1 MKKAVLT
8 IIEALFRLHNKFLF
22 SSWLIRY
29 KELKHWVFVDIDN
42 TLADTW
48 PSFLQKDSKSDF
60 ERVASLMV
68 HEGMKAYITVRF
80 SDSTKYQVV
89 YITAR
94 HFLMIGTTRKWLG
107 KHGFLFG
114 ESKIIV
120 VTHPTYK
127 IEYLKKA
134 LKAKR
139 AVSYIDD
146 LSYHHEKGEVKFY
159 DSIINQVKE
168 MGIEYIGYHDICK
181 TNDDYKIN

>member
-1 MKKAVLT
+1 MKKAVIKL
-8 IIEALFRLHNKFLF
+8 IEALIRLHNNFQF
-22 SSWLIRY
+22 AAWLIRD
-29 KELKHWVFVDIDN
+29 KELKHWVFIDIDN

-48 PSFLQKDSKSDF
+48 PSFLQTDSKSTF
-60 ERVASLMV
+60 ERVASLKV
-68 HEGMKAYITVRF
+68 HEGMKAYITARF
-80 SDSTKYQVV
+80 SDSSKYQVV
-89 YITAR
+89 YITSR
-94 HFLMIGTTRKWLG
+94 HFLMIEATQKWLG

-120 VTHPTYK
+120 VAHPIYK

-139 AVSYIDD
+139 VVSYIDD

-168 MGIEYIGYHDICK
+168 MDIEYIGYHEICK
-181 TNDDYKIN
+181 TNDGYKVN